1 MQELTYN
8 LVSAACQ
15 PGGGSVLTSRTE
27 LAPAAGPLA
36 GVAPARF
43 VDGTSP
49 TYAYETRYDG
59 EQAVTAVVL
68 LSKGAALNKIEAA
81 LAMALRDG
89 HPLISRTPHMV
100 LRYEGREPL
109 TEMEVPHRAFDG
121 HFRAGTI
128 DGKAATAHPVYRAAR
143 DATPA
148 NARALLETSPITLAL
163 GGWDS
168 TRRSNQ
174 GRYRSTLT
182 GELIGVLADQSRD
195 QKQPKRG
202 AARTDTIAPSVR
214 LPGSQLQEIVA
225 AQASELSPAK
235 VEEISKDITKAKD
248 KVVSA
253 AKIGLG
259 SIPPSM
265 DGLGLVSCRQI
276 VRHHVLTFAALR
288 QLRFGLGNEGDAAA
302 RALLATLTLNGMA
315 RSDAELE
322 IRANC
327 DLVETAPSVVELDAR
342 HGSRVDL
349 KPLTIDLADTLL
361 EEAINHAE
369 KAGVRWEGQRLE
381 VSGDPRIAGGII
393 DATED

>member
-89 HPLISRTPHMV
+89 HPLVSRTPHMV

-109 TEMEVPHRAFDG
+109 TEMDVPHRAFDG

-128 DGKAATAHPVYRAAR
+128 DGKPATAHPVYRAAR
-143 DATPA
+143 DARPA

-342 HGSRVDL
+342 YGARVDL

-361 EEAINHAE
+361 EEAISHAE